1 MKVTKHVE
9 EPLVGGPSGGWA
21 LAPAALL
28 QTGGENEMVQVT
40 TDAVKALREETG
52 AGIMDCR
59 RALGESGGDVNR
71 AKAILRER
79 GLAAAAKKGERETS
93 QGLVEAYIHG
103 GGRIGALVELNCE
116 TDFVARTD
124 EFKQLA
130 RHIAMQVAAMSPRF
144 VSKEEAKGQLGEG
157 EQLSDE
163 EIEAQS
169 LLSQAY
175 IRDQSQ
181 SIQQLITETIR
192 KTGEN
197 IRIRRFARFEL
208 GK

>member
-1 MKVTKHVE
+1 
-9 EPLVGGPSGGWA
+9 
-21 LAPAALL
+21 
-28 QTGGENEMVQVT
+28 MVQVT

-59 RALGESGGDVNR
+59 RALSEAAGDVTQ

-79 GLAAAAKKGERETS
+79 GLAAAGKKAERETS
-93 QGLVEAYIHG
+93 QGLVEAYIH

-124 EFKQLA
+124 EFKNLA
-130 RHIAMQVAAMSPRF
+130 REIAMQVAAMNPRF
-144 VSKEEAKGQLGEG
+144 LSREEAPAAEREG
-157 EQLSDE
+157 LSDE

-169 LLSQAY
+169 LLSQPH
-175 IRDQSQ
+175 IKDPSHT
-181 SIQQLITETIR
+181 IQQLIVEAIH

>member
-1 MKVTKHVE
+1 
-9 EPLVGGPSGGWA
+9 
-21 LAPAALL
+21 
-28 QTGGENEMVQVT
+28 MVQVT

-59 RALGESGGDVNR
+59 RALGESDGDVNK

-93 QGLVEAYIHG
+93 QGVVDAYIHG

-130 RHIAMQVAAMSPRF
+130 RHIAMQVAAMNPRF
-144 VSKEEAKGQLGEG
+144 VSKEEAKSQLGEG

-163 EIEAQS
+163 EIAAES
-169 LLSQAY
+169 LLSQPY

-181 SIQQLITETIR
+181 TIQQLITEIIH

>member
-1 MKVTKHVE
+1 
-9 EPLVGGPSGGWA
+9 
-21 LAPAALL
+21 
-28 QTGGENEMVQVT
+28 MVQVT
-40 TDAVKALREETG
+40 TDLVKALREETG

-59 RALGESGGDVNR
+59 RALSESDGDINK
-71 AKAILRER
+71 AKAVLRER

-93 QGLVEAYIHG
+93 QGVVEAYIHG

-130 RHIAMQVAAMSPRF
+130 RHIAMQVAAMNPRF
-144 VSKEEAKGQLGEG
+144 ISKDDAKTQVADGEE
-157 EQLSDE
+157 LSDD

-169 LLSQAY
+169 LLSQAH

-181 SIQQLITETIR
+181 TILQLITETIH

-197 IRIRRFARFEL
+197 IRIRRIARFEL

>member
-1 MKVTKHVE
+1 ME
-9 EPLVGGPSGGWA
+9 EPPVRARAGGSFVERQE
-21 LAPAALL
+21 
-28 QTGGENEMVQVT
+28 QTMVQVT

-59 RALGESGGDVNR
+59 RALSEAAGDVTQ

-79 GLAAAAKKGERETS
+79 GLAAAGKKAERETS
-93 QGLVEAYIHG
+93 QGLVEAYIH

-124 EFKQLA
+124 EFKNLA
-130 RHIAMQVAAMSPRF
+130 REIAMQVAAMNPRF
-144 VSKEEAKGQLGEG
+144 LSREEAPAAEREG
-157 EQLSDE
+157 LSDE

-169 LLSQAY
+169 LLSQPH
-175 IRDQSQ
+175 IKDPSHT
-181 SIQQLITETIR
+181 IQQLIVEAIH

>member
-1 MKVTKHVE
+1 
-9 EPLVGGPSGGWA
+9 
-21 LAPAALL
+21 
-28 QTGGENEMVQVT
+28 MVQVT

-59 RALGESGGDVNR
+59 RALGEAAGDVTK

-79 GLAAAAKKGERETS
+79 GLAAAGKKAERETE
-93 QGLVEAYIHG
+93 QGLVEAYIH

-124 EFKQLA
+124 EFRNLA
-130 RHIAMQVAAMSPRF
+130 REIAMQVAAMNPRF
-144 VSKEEAKGQLGEG
+144 LSKDEAPAAEREGLSEEEV
-157 EQLSDE
+157 ES
-163 EIEAQS
+163 QS
-169 LLSQAY
+169 LLSQPHIKDPAHT
-175 IRDQSQ
+175 
-181 SIQQLITETIR
+181 IQQLIVETIH

-197 IRIRRFARFEL
+197 IRVRRFARFEL

>member
-1 MKVTKHVE
+1 
-9 EPLVGGPSGGWA
+9 
-21 LAPAALL
+21 
-28 QTGGENEMVQVT
+28 MVQVT

-59 RALGESGGDVNR
+59 RALSEADGDVSK

-79 GLAAAAKKGERETS
+79 GLAAAAKMGERETS
-93 QGLVEAYIHG
+93 QGVVEAYIHG

-130 RHIAMQVAAMSPRF
+130 RHIAMQVAAMNPRWI
-144 VSKEEAKGQLGEG
+144 SKDEAEGQLGAD

-169 LLSQAY
+169 LLSQAH

-181 SIQQLITETIR
+181 TIQQLVTETIH

-197 IRIRRFARFEL
+197 IRVRRIARFEL